1 MYKQIFSGILLS
13 AVLSTLI
20 ILPVKILLK
29 TDIQKFLILGIGYIL
44 LYCLLLLKIG
54 VNKDEKDFV
63 LKIKDKFI
71 TKVQNIVH

>member
-1 MYKQIFSGILLS
+1 
-13 AVLSTLI
+13 VLSTLI